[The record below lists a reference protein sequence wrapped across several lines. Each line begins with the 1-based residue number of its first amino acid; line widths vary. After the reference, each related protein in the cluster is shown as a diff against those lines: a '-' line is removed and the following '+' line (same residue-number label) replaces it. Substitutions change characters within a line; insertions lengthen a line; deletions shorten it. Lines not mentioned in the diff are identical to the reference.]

1 SIERFFTYWLPQ
13 PNFAKLFQAD
23 IVSSQTLTAVLNATV
38 NDIMFEGSQAKLVRA
53 VASGGRNIQVSA
65 INFVFALG
73 TIEMSRFFLSMKRR
87 SRVPWND
94 NDLIG
99 AYFQDHLGGN
109 IAKVQVLNEPRFRN
123 FFENGIVSGLKLQ
136 PKLRFTPKYRL
147 SVTTG
152 V

>member
-1 SIERFFTYWLPQ
+1 
-13 PNFAKLFQAD
+13 
-23 IVSSQTLTAVLNATV
+23 
-38 NDIMFEGSQAKLVRA
+38 LVRA

-152 V
+152 VSGFFNFDSKLAEKLENIKLLIRALRSGVAYSKVKTLPMDVWAVG